1 MPLEKYEIAIGL
13 LQVEKERVFFLISY
27 KFLMSPK

>member
-1 MPLEKYEIAIGL
+1 MHLEKYGIAIDL